1 MSKRL
6 ASLGLIA
13 LLAAGAAWFWQA
25 GPRAVAPVIVT
36 AYPPLA
42 EGIVVP
48 IELPQEDG
56 TRRIVLHEQGDWR
69 LTRHHPSGYIDVFHR
84 AEDGAWK
91 RLNLALGWRRSQLPL
106 KALNGDGG
114 ALYLVTYDVVSNIP
128 SGRSLKVTREGLD
141 LYRITP
147 DSVDEPKQLAAGLSL
162 GGFDTRLFVQAPG
175 GAVTLCGGHQCVEV
189 AQNGTVTQ
197 WTLDT
202 LVEHE
207 IIELVFADAG
217 HAYALTRLAY
227 DDRTHGAL
235 KAPYTNYYFAALTP
249 HNAAISRIEGE
260 GIPWG
265 LSVEDGTPQLRL
277 AQTRRDAQA
286 LLRYELGLMPFGGA
300 MDYGANNLEGR
311 LAWSAVYYLNG
322 LLTLM
327 GGELP
332 SGAVALPDL
341 RPRLERELERMA
353 ALSATVYP
361 NYLSKR
367 YSVDREPMLVALH
380 LGRVLQLIGRAER
393 LGITSPALRTAKA
406 ELTGQLKQ
414 LDSTLEQ
421 ARPTDSGG
429 QYLFYRKGF
438 PFWADGANVP
448 YNYVSGVVAGLLE
461 VDRKHLSYAAPLMQ
475 PLLEKEFPMQPLPT
489 QWRYWWGAADD
500 GWSEDSEISTNT
512 PSYAGNQKALAHI
525 SYRSMDVSALL
536 LLGQA
541 GGTKRKGFTYYVQGL
556 VSKGMLYPLVN
567 EMLAKQQAVAP
578 LSEKAVMRYGRAIS
592 PWELQNQVWAL
603 DGLD

>member
-6 ASLGLIA
+6 ASLGLIV
-13 LLAAGAAWFWQA
+13 LLVAGAAWVWQ
-25 GPRAVAPVIVT
+25 GESRALAPTIVT
-36 AYPPLA
+36 EYPPLP
-42 EGIVVP
+42 EGITLP
-48 IELPQEDG
+48 HELAEADG
-56 TRRIVLHEQGDWR
+56 TRHIVLHEQGDWR
-69 LTRHHPSGYIDVFHR
+69 LTRHHPSGYVDVFHR
-84 AEDGAWK
+84 AADGTWQ

-106 KALNGDGG
+106 KAVNGDDG

-147 DSVDEPKQLAAGLSL
+147 DSADEPTQLAAGLPL
-162 GGFDTRLFVQAPG
+162 GGFDARLFAQQRG
-175 GAVTLCGGHQCVEV
+175 GTVTLCAGHQCVDV
-189 AQNGTVTQ
+189 AGNGAVTP
-197 WTLDT
+197 WALEAMAD
-202 LVEHE
+202 HE
-207 IIELVFADAG
+207 IIELVFADSG

-235 KAPYTNYYFAALTP
+235 KAPYTEYYLARLSAGAAT
-249 HNAAISRIEGE
+249 ITRIEGE

-265 LSVEDGTPQLRL
+265 LGLQGGTPQLRL
-277 AQTRRDAQA
+277 AKTRRDAQA
-286 LLRYELGLMPFGGA
+286 LLRYELGLMPFGGV
-300 MDYGANNLEGR
+300 MDFGANNLEGR

-322 LLTLM
+322 LLTLA

-332 SGAVALPDL
+332 GGAAVLPGL

-353 ALSATVYP
+353 ELSATVYP

-367 YSVDREPMLVALH
+367 YSVDREPMRVALH

-406 ELTGQLKQ
+406 ELTGQLKR
-414 LDSTLEQ
+414 LDTTLEQ
-421 ARPTDSGG
+421 ARATDAGG

-461 VDRKHLSYAAPLMQ
+461 VDTKNLRHAAP
-475 PLLEKEFPMQPLPT
+475 PMQPLPG

-500 GWSEDSEISTNT
+500 GWSEADGISTNT

-536 LLGQA
+536 LLAQA
-541 GGTKRKGFTYYVQGL
+541 GGALPKGFTPHVQGL
-556 VSKGMLYPLVN
+556 VRDGMLYPLVN
-567 EMLAKQQAVAP
+567 EVLAKQQAIAP
-578 LSEKAVMRYGRAIS
+578 LSDAAVARYGRAIA